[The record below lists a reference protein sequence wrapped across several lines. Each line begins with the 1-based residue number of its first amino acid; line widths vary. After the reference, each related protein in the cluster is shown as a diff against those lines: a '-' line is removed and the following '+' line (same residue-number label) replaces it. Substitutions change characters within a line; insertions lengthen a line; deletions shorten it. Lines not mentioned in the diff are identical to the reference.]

1 MVTDGYTEYG
11 YRGLEELKQAKDKI
25 AELEK
30 EVKRLKEILDN
41 AYR

>member
-1 MVTDGYTEYG
+1 MVDDGYTEYG
-11 YRGLEELKQAKDKI
+11 YRGLEELKQAKDRI